1 MARLAG
7 PLVLA
12 ELGGMLMV
20 FVDTIMVGRVSPAA
34 IGAVS
39 LGGIL
44 FYTVSIF
51 GAGITL
57 GLDTLVSQSFGA
69 GRLEDCHRSLLSG
82 VYLVFALTPA
92 LMGIVWLELPLLR
105 RFGIHPAV
113 LHDVVPFLKA
123 LNWSTLPLLLYFV
136 FRRYLQGMNLAKPVM
151 MVLWTANV
159 VNAVGNWILIYG
171 HWGAPPMGAEG
182 SAWSTAAARVY
193 MAVVLLVVILRHD
206 RRHRTGL
213 LKTPLAPDLAR
224 IRSLVELGLPAA
236 TQIGL
241 EIGVFAVATAL
252 IGKLNPAALAAH
264 QIAMNVATL
273 TYMVPL
279 GISAAAAVRVGQAL
293 GRGDR
298 RAAAHAG
305 WTAMALGASFMALA
319 GLGLLLAPR
328 LIIRIFTP
336 DADVMKLGVT
346 LLAVA
351 AAFQLFDGVQT
362 VSTGA
367 LRGAGDTR
375 TPMLTHLVAY
385 WGVGL
390 PLGYFLC
397 FARGWGAAGL
407 WTGLCVALILIGL
420 ALGLAWKM
428 KVQAMKVEA
437 RVAR

>member
-151 MVLWTANV
+151 MALWTANV
-159 VNAVGNWILIYG
+159 VNAVGDWILIYG

-193 MAVVLLVVILRHD
+193 MAV
-206 RRHRTGL
+206 GL
-213 LKTPLAPDLAR
+213 LAPEARRSAPDLAR

-236 TQIGL
+236 TQIGV

-293 GRGDR
+293 GRGDP